1 MPTTMPNELSESQV
15 KIWKVTGALSGILG
29 FSCYAVSS
37 WLEYLIGPLDT
48 GKIVGYCVVAFV
60 SCVFTLV
67 VDKVKDIWPIQFS
80 EKWAYFVSLILTN
93 VFSAWEE
100 HRGKGKEES
109 SLLGKTMNVI
119 SGAAF
124 AIMAISF
131 SKLLQLEFEVG
142 MTNFMIGRFLI
153 RSINVSRLFGM
164 VAGLFCWVLIHL
176 PDILA
181 WVNNQLHG
189 GGAVDA
195 IPVSDFGNRGT
206 ASGSTQDTQPLGG
219 GDQSRGGA
227 STVGG
232 DGPERDDS
240 ENFSEPVEGQ
250 FFNKGGFHKRVTAV
264 VPIGE
269 SSQQDD
275 SSDTYSDTE
284 YHEKL
289 A

>member
-1 MPTTMPNELSESQV
+1 
-15 KIWKVTGALSGILG
+15 
-29 FSCYAVSS
+29 
-37 WLEYLIGPLDT
+37 
-48 GKIVGYCVVAFV
+48 
-60 SCVFTLV
+60 
-67 VDKVKDIWPIQFS
+67 
-80 EKWAYFVSLILTN
+80 
-93 VFSAWEE
+93 
-100 HRGKGKEES
+100 
-109 SLLGKTMNVI
+109 MNVI

-131 SKLLQLEFEVG
+131 SMILQLEFEVG

-164 VAGLFCWVLIHL
+164 VAGLFCWVLIDL

-181 WVNNQLHG
+181 WVNNQLHR

-195 IPVSDFGNRGT
+195 IPVSDFGNRGTASGSTQYTQPLGGQPRGDGDQSRDGASTGGGGAVDAIPAWDFGNRGT